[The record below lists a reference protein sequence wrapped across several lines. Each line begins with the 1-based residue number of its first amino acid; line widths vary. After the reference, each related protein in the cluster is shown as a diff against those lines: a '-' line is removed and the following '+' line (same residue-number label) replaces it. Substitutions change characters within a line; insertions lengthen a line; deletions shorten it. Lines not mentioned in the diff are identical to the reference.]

1 MAATIPFSMLR
12 HCASLKLAT
21 PFALKAYN
29 FNLLLPLQQ
38 RRLVSSTC
46 ATNNEE
52 AAAKAAAVNFDSEA
66 PTIFDKI
73 INKEIPASI
82 VYEDEKV
89 LAFRDI
95 NPQAPVHVLVIPK
108 LRDGLTELG
117 KADSRHAE
125 ILGQLLY
132 AAKTVA
138 EKEGIVDGFRV
149 VINNG
154 PGACQSVYHLHLH
167 VLGGR
172 QMSWPPVGSP
182 KRDPLHLR
190 IWQVCLLPGLIVI
203 LGISVAYLD
212 TEEIM
217 TMQIS
222 SKKFDRAPS
231 IRQLFPP
238 KNLEE
243 NNGCETSSLQF
254 INHQHNTPESRIH
267 QCYISKPLLLE
278 DVATSPRNSVSSI
291 PSNANEHAV
300 SIYQLVD
307 RSSSSA
313 ISSLQGDKIPM
324 NLQMYLPLYRAALRG
339 DWEKANEFLNLHPG
353 AENAR
358 ISRGWETA
366 LHISAGARHTKF
378 VEKIVKRMRAE
389 DLEIQNKDNNT
400 ALCFA
405 AASGV
410 TNIAKLMVERNR
422 NLPGIRGSEGVTPL
436 YIATL
441 LGQRDMVWYLYSVT
455 DHEILKTEDY
465 FSLLIAAISTDLY
478 DFALHV
484 LECRPQLATY
494 HGLNGETALHVLAK
508 KPSSFTS
515 GIQLGIW
522 ERCIYPCIKVK
533 LTTEYNCQSN
543 NLQSQAPSIF
553 RDNLLVT
560 GFCQAVKYLVS
571 GLEAIQKKKTLNAQA
586 LKLVQRLWELIVS
599 SDEIQLGD
607 LIKSPLSRPLFI
619 AAENGIP
626 EIVIELLYSFPDLLW
641 KVDGQNRSLFHIA
654 IMFRQEKIFNL
665 IYDIGA
671 HKDLIT
677 SYRDNNNHNILH
689 LAGKLAPSDQLHVV
703 SGAALQMQ
711 RELLWFKE
719 VEKIIQPLFKEI
731 KDSEGRTPQMLFT
744 EEHKGLAKEGEK
756 WLKNTA
762 SSCMLVATLITTVM
776 FAAIFTVPGGN
787 NNNNGYPIFMHT
799 ISFKVFAISD
809 ALALF
814 SSVISVLMFL
824 SILTSRYAQEDFL
837 VSLPKRLS
845 VGIATLFFSMITMLI
860 AFGATFFIV
869 LGHQLAWIVIPT
881 TLVACIPAILFAFL
895 QFPLLV
901 DTISCT
907 YGAGVFAR

>member
-1 MAATIPFSMLR
+1 
-12 HCASLKLAT
+12 
-21 PFALKAYN
+21 
-29 FNLLLPLQQ
+29 
-38 RRLVSSTC
+38 
-46 ATNNEE
+46 
-52 AAAKAAAVNFDSEA
+52 
-66 PTIFDKI
+66 
-73 INKEIPASI
+73 
-82 VYEDEKV
+82 
-89 LAFRDI
+89 
-95 NPQAPVHVLVIPK
+95 
-108 LRDGLTELG
+108 
-117 KADSRHAE
+117 
-125 ILGQLLY
+125 
-132 AAKTVA
+132 
-138 EKEGIVDGFRV
+138 
-149 VINNG
+149 
-154 PGACQSVYHLHLH
+154 
-167 VLGGR
+167 
-172 QMSWPPVGSP
+172 
-182 KRDPLHLR
+182 
-190 IWQVCLLPGLIVI
+190 
-203 LGISVAYLD
+203 
-212 TEEIM
+212 M

-231 IRQLFPP
+231 IRRLFPP

-243 NNGCETSSLQF
+243 SNVCDTCSVQF
-254 INHQHNTPESRIH
+254 LNRQCNTAESRIH
-267 QCYISKPLLLE
+267 QGSSSKPLLLE
-278 DVATSPRNSVSSI
+278 DVAPSPRDSISSI
-291 PSNANEHAV
+291 PSNVIEHAV
-300 SIYQLVD
+300 SIYQVVD
-307 RSSSSA
+307 QSSTSA
-313 ISSLQGDKIPM
+313 ISSLQVDDQLDIEHINSSEPPSNSFPAFRDKIPM
-324 NLQMYLPLYRAALRG
+324 NLHVYLPLYRAALKG
-339 DWEKANEFLNLHPG
+339 DWEKASEFLNLHPG
-353 AENAR
+353 AEHAR

-366 LHISAGARHTKF
+366 LHISAGARRTKF
-378 VEKIVKRMRAE
+378 VEELVKRMRAM

-410 TNIAKLMVERNR
+410 TNIAKLMVESNR

-455 DHEILKTEDY
+455 NHEMLNTEDY

-522 ERCIYPCIKVK
+522 ERCIYPWIQVK
-533 LTTEYNCQSN
+533 LRTDNRCQFNNCK
-543 NLQSQAPSIF
+543 SQVPSTF
-553 RDNLLVT
+553 QVADNLLVT
-560 GFCQAVKYLVS
+560 GLCQAVKYLVP
-571 GLEAIQKKKTLNAQA
+571 GFEAVQKKKILNAQA

-599 SDEIQLGD
+599 SDEIQHGD
-607 LIKSPLSRPLFI
+607 LIKSPLSRALFI
-619 AAENGIP
+619 AAEFGIP
-626 EIVIELLYSFPDLLW
+626 EIVIELLYSYPDLLW
-641 KVDGQNRSLFHIA
+641 KVDSQNRSLFHIA
-654 IMFRQEKIFNL
+654 IMYRQEKIFNL

-731 KDSEGRTPQMLFT
+731 KDSEGRTPQILFT

-799 ISFKVFAISD
+799 TSFKVFALSD

-845 VGIATLFFSMITMLI
+845 VGIATLFFSIITMLI

-881 TLVACIPAILFAFL
+881 TLAACIPAILFAFL

>member
-1 MAATIPFSMLR
+1 
-12 HCASLKLAT
+12 
-21 PFALKAYN
+21 
-29 FNLLLPLQQ
+29 
-38 RRLVSSTC
+38 
-46 ATNNEE
+46 
-52 AAAKAAAVNFDSEA
+52 
-66 PTIFDKI
+66 
-73 INKEIPASI
+73 
-82 VYEDEKV
+82 
-89 LAFRDI
+89 
-95 NPQAPVHVLVIPK
+95 
-108 LRDGLTELG
+108 
-117 KADSRHAE
+117 
-125 ILGQLLY
+125 
-132 AAKTVA
+132 
-138 EKEGIVDGFRV
+138 
-149 VINNG
+149 
-154 PGACQSVYHLHLH
+154 
-167 VLGGR
+167 
-172 QMSWPPVGSP
+172 
-182 KRDPLHLR
+182 
-190 IWQVCLLPGLIVI
+190 
-203 LGISVAYLD
+203 
-212 TEEIM
+212 M

-222 SKKFDRAPS
+222 GKKFERAPS

-243 NNGCETSSLQF
+243 RKAHE
-254 INHQHNTPESRIH
+254 
-267 QCYISKPLLLE
+267 CYGSKPLLLK
-278 DVATSPRNSVSSI
+278 DVAPSPINSTSSV
-291 PSNANEHAV
+291 PSNALEHTV
-300 SIYQLVD
+300 PVHKQVD
-307 RSSSSA
+307 CSSTSV
-313 ISSLQGDKIPM
+313 ISSLQDDHQEYICSSESSSSSFPAFRDKRPM
-324 NLQMYLPLYRAALRG
+324 DLRVHLPLYRAALKG

-353 AENAR
+353 SENAR
-358 ISRGWETA
+358 ISKGMETA

-378 VEKIVKRMRAE
+378 VEELVKRMRIK
-389 DLEIQNKDNNT
+389 DLEIQNKDKNT

-410 TNIAKLMVERNR
+410 TKIAKLMVERNI

-436 YIATL
+436 YVATL

-478 DFALHV
+478 DFALHI
-484 LECRPQLATY
+484 LECRPQLATC

-508 KPSSFTS
+508 KPSSFRS
-515 GIQLGIW
+515 GIQLDIW
-522 ERCIYPCIKVK
+522 ERCIYPWIRVK
-533 LTTEYNCQSN
+533 LTTEYKCQSN
-543 NLQSQAPSIF
+543 NSQSQAPSTF
-553 RDNLLVT
+553 QVADLLVT
-560 GFCQAVKYLVS
+560 GLSRAVKYLVP
-571 GLEAIQKKKTLNAQA
+571 GFETVQKKKILNLQA
-586 LKLVQRLWELIVS
+586 LKLVQHLWEVIES
-599 SDEIQLGD
+599 SDEIYGD

-619 AAENGIP
+619 AAEFGIP
-626 EIVIELLYSFPDLLW
+626 EIVIELLHSYPDLLW
-641 KVDGQNRSLFHIA
+641 KVDSQNRSLFHIA
-654 IMFRQEKIFNL
+654 IVYRQEKIFNM
-665 IYDIGA
+665 IYEIGA

-719 VEKIIQPLFKEI
+719 VEKIIQPLLKEM

-762 SSCMLVATLITTVM
+762 SSCMLVSTLITTVM

-799 ISFKVFAISD
+799 TSFKVFALSD
-809 ALALF
+809 AIGLF
-814 SSVISVLMFL
+814 SSVVSILMFL

-845 VGIATLFFSMITMLI
+845 VGIASLFFSIITMLI

-869 LGHQLAWIVIPT
+869 LGHQLAWIFIPI

-907 YGAGVFAR
+907 YGAGVFSR

>member
-1 MAATIPFSMLR
+1 
-12 HCASLKLAT
+12 
-21 PFALKAYN
+21 
-29 FNLLLPLQQ
+29 
-38 RRLVSSTC
+38 
-46 ATNNEE
+46 
-52 AAAKAAAVNFDSEA
+52 
-66 PTIFDKI
+66 
-73 INKEIPASI
+73 
-82 VYEDEKV
+82 
-89 LAFRDI
+89 
-95 NPQAPVHVLVIPK
+95 
-108 LRDGLTELG
+108 
-117 KADSRHAE
+117 
-125 ILGQLLY
+125 
-132 AAKTVA
+132 
-138 EKEGIVDGFRV
+138 
-149 VINNG
+149 
-154 PGACQSVYHLHLH
+154 
-167 VLGGR
+167 
-172 QMSWPPVGSP
+172 
-182 KRDPLHLR
+182 
-190 IWQVCLLPGLIVI
+190 
-203 LGISVAYLD
+203 
-212 TEEIM
+212 M

-238 KNLEE
+238 KNIEE
-243 NNGCETSSLQF
+243 RNRCDPCSVQF
-254 INHQHNTPESRIH
+254 INHESYTPETRTH
-267 QCYISKPLLLE
+267 QCYSSKPLLLK
-278 DVATSPRNSVSSI
+278 DVAPSPRNSTSSI
-291 PSNANEHAV
+291 PSDAIEHTVSIHQLVNRSNASAV
-300 SIYQLVD
+300 SSFQVDDQLDVEHINSSETP
-307 RSSSSA
+307 SSSFPA
-313 ISSLQGDKIPM
+313 FRDRMAM
-324 NLQMYLPLYRAALRG
+324 NLHMYLPLYRAALKG

-366 LHISAGARHTKF
+366 LHISAGARRTKI
-378 VEKIVKRMRAE
+378 VEELVKRMGST

-410 TNIAKLMVERNR
+410 TKIAKLMVERNI

-441 LGQRDMVWYLYSVT
+441 LGHRDMVWYLYSVT

-465 FSLLIAAISTDLY
+465 FSLLTAAISTDLY

-484 LECRPQLATY
+484 LECQPQLATY

-508 KPSSFTS
+508 RPSSFTS

-522 ERCIYPCIKVK
+522 ERCIYPWIQVNI
-533 LTTEYNCQSN
+533 TTEYKCQPN
-543 NLQSQAPSIF
+543 NSKSQAPSTSQ
-553 RDNLLVT
+553 DLLMT
-560 GFCQAVKYLVS
+560 GLSLAVKYLVP
-571 GLEAIQKKKTLNAQA
+571 GFETVQKKKILNSQA

-599 SDEIQLGD
+599 SDEIRHGD

-619 AAENGIP
+619 AAEFGIP
-626 EIVIELLYSFPDLLW
+626 EIVIELLDSYPDLLW
-641 KVDGQNRSLFHIA
+641 KVDSQNRSLFHIA
-654 IMFRQEKIFNL
+654 IMYRQEKIFNL

-677 SYRDNNNHNILH
+677 AYRDNNNHNILH
-689 LAGKLAPSDQLHVV
+689 LAGKLPPTDQLHVV

-719 VEKIIQPLFKEI
+719 VEKIIQPLLKEI
-731 KDSEGRTPQMLFT
+731 RDSEGRTPQMLFT
-744 EEHKGLAKEGEK
+744 EEHKGLAREGEK

-762 SSCMLVATLITTVM
+762 SSCMLVSTLITTVM

-787 NNNNGYPIFMHT
+787 NNNNGYPIFMNT
-799 ISFKVFAISD
+799 TSFKIFALSD
-809 ALALF
+809 ALGLF
-814 SSVISVLMFL
+814 SSVISILMFL

-845 VGIATLFFSMITMLI
+845 VGIATLFFSIITMLI
-860 AFGATFFIV
+860 AFGAAFFIV
-869 LGHQLAWIVIPT
+869 LGHQLVWIVIPT

>member
-1 MAATIPFSMLR
+1 
-12 HCASLKLAT
+12 
-21 PFALKAYN
+21 
-29 FNLLLPLQQ
+29 
-38 RRLVSSTC
+38 
-46 ATNNEE
+46 
-52 AAAKAAAVNFDSEA
+52 
-66 PTIFDKI
+66 
-73 INKEIPASI
+73 
-82 VYEDEKV
+82 
-89 LAFRDI
+89 
-95 NPQAPVHVLVIPK
+95 
-108 LRDGLTELG
+108 
-117 KADSRHAE
+117 
-125 ILGQLLY
+125 
-132 AAKTVA
+132 
-138 EKEGIVDGFRV
+138 
-149 VINNG
+149 
-154 PGACQSVYHLHLH
+154 
-167 VLGGR
+167 
-172 QMSWPPVGSP
+172 
-182 KRDPLHLR
+182 
-190 IWQVCLLPGLIVI
+190 
-203 LGISVAYLD
+203 
-212 TEEIM
+212 M

-222 SKKFDRAPS
+222 GKKFERAPS

-243 NNGCETSSLQF
+243 RKAHE
-254 INHQHNTPESRIH
+254 
-267 QCYISKPLLLE
+267 CYGSKPLLLK
-278 DVATSPRNSVSSI
+278 DVAPSPINSTSSV
-291 PSNANEHAV
+291 PSNALEHTV
-300 SIYQLVD
+300 PVHKQVD
-307 RSSSSA
+307 CSSTSV
-313 ISSLQGDKIPM
+313 ISSLQDDHQEYICSSESSSSSFPAFRDKRPM
-324 NLQMYLPLYRAALRG
+324 DLRVHLPLYRAALKG

-353 AENAR
+353 SENAR
-358 ISRGWETA
+358 ISKGMETA

-378 VEKIVKRMRAE
+378 VEELVKRMRIK
-389 DLEIQNKDNNT
+389 DLEIQNKDKNT

-410 TNIAKLMVERNR
+410 TKIAKLMVERNI

-436 YIATL
+436 YVATL

-478 DFALHV
+478 DFALHI
-484 LECRPQLATY
+484 LECRPQLATC

-508 KPSSFTS
+508 KPSSFRS
-515 GIQLGIW
+515 GIQLDIW
-522 ERCIYPCIKVK
+522 ERCIYPWIRVK
-533 LTTEYNCQSN
+533 LTTEYKCQSN
-543 NLQSQAPSIF
+543 NSQSQAPSTF
-553 RDNLLVT
+553 QDLLVT
-560 GFCQAVKYLVS
+560 GLSRAVKYLVP
-571 GLEAIQKKKTLNAQA
+571 GFETVQKKKILNLQA
-586 LKLVQRLWELIVS
+586 LKLVQHLWEVIES
-599 SDEIQLGD
+599 SDEIYGD

-619 AAENGIP
+619 AAEFGIP
-626 EIVIELLYSFPDLLW
+626 EIVIELLHSYPDLLW
-641 KVDGQNRSLFHIA
+641 KVDSQNRSLFHIA
-654 IMFRQEKIFNL
+654 IVYRQEKIFNM
-665 IYDIGA
+665 IYEIGA

-719 VEKIIQPLFKEI
+719 VEKIIQPLLKEM

-762 SSCMLVATLITTVM
+762 SSCMLVSTLITTVM

-799 ISFKVFAISD
+799 TSFKVFALSD
-809 ALALF
+809 AIGLF
-814 SSVISVLMFL
+814 SSVVSILMFL

-845 VGIATLFFSMITMLI
+845 VGIASLFFSIITMLI

-869 LGHQLAWIVIPT
+869 LGHQLAWIFIPI

-907 YGAGVFAR
+907 YGAGVFSR

>member
-1 MAATIPFSMLR
+1 
-12 HCASLKLAT
+12 
-21 PFALKAYN
+21 
-29 FNLLLPLQQ
+29 
-38 RRLVSSTC
+38 
-46 ATNNEE
+46 
-52 AAAKAAAVNFDSEA
+52 
-66 PTIFDKI
+66 
-73 INKEIPASI
+73 
-82 VYEDEKV
+82 
-89 LAFRDI
+89 
-95 NPQAPVHVLVIPK
+95 
-108 LRDGLTELG
+108 
-117 KADSRHAE
+117 
-125 ILGQLLY
+125 
-132 AAKTVA
+132 
-138 EKEGIVDGFRV
+138 
-149 VINNG
+149 
-154 PGACQSVYHLHLH
+154 
-167 VLGGR
+167 
-172 QMSWPPVGSP
+172 
-182 KRDPLHLR
+182 
-190 IWQVCLLPGLIVI
+190 
-203 LGISVAYLD
+203 
-212 TEEIM
+212 M
-217 TMQIS
+217 TMEIS
-222 SKKFDRAPS
+222 GKKFDRAPS

-238 KNLEE
+238 KNLAES
-243 NNGCETSSLQF
+243 NGLDTCSVQS
-254 INHQHNTPESRIH
+254 INHQCNTPETIAH
-267 QCYISKPLLLE
+267 ECYGSKPLLLK
-278 DVATSPRNSVSSI
+278 DAAPSPRNSTSSV
-291 PSNANEHAV
+291 PSNALEHTV
-300 SIYQLVD
+300 TVHQQVD
-307 RSSSSA
+307 RPSTSV
-313 ISSLQGDKIPM
+313 ISSLQVDHQDHVCSSESPSSSSPVFRDRMPM
-324 NLQMYLPLYRAALRG
+324 NLRMYLPLYRAALKG

-358 ISRGWETA
+358 ISKGSETA

-378 VEKIVKRMRAE
+378 VEELVKRMRIA
-389 DLEIQNKDNNT
+389 DLEIQNKDKNT

-410 TNIAKLMVERNR
+410 TKIAKLMVERNI
-422 NLPGIRGSEGVTPL
+422 NLPGIRGSEGVTPV

-478 DFALHV
+478 DFALHI
-484 LECRPQLATY
+484 LECRPQLATC

-508 KPSSFTS
+508 KASSFSS

-522 ERCIYPCIKVK
+522 ERCMYPWIQVK
-533 LTTEYNCQSN
+533 LTTEYKCQSN
-543 NLQSQAPSIF
+543 NSQSQASSTF
-553 RDNLLVT
+553 RDLLVT
-560 GFCQAVKYLVS
+560 GLCRAVKYLVP
-571 GLEAIQKKKTLNAQA
+571 GFETVQKKKILNSQA
-586 LKLVQRLWELIVS
+586 LKLVQHLWELIES
-599 SDEIQLGD
+599 SDEIYGD

-619 AAENGIP
+619 AAEFGIP
-626 EIVIELLYSFPDLLW
+626 EIVIELLHSYPDLLW
-641 KVDGQNRSLFHIA
+641 KVDSQNRSLFHIA
-654 IMFRQEKIFNL
+654 IVYRQEKIFNL
-665 IYDIGA
+665 IYEIGA

-689 LAGKLAPSDQLHVV
+689 LAGKLAPSDKLHVV

-719 VEKIIQPLFKEI
+719 VEKIIQPLLKET

-762 SSCMLVATLITTVM
+762 SSCMMVSTLITTVM

-799 ISFKVFAISD
+799 TSFKVFALSD
-809 ALALF
+809 AIGLF
-814 SSVISVLMFL
+814 SSVVSILMFL

-845 VGIATLFFSMITMLI
+845 VGIATLFFSIITMLI

-869 LGHQLAWIVIPT
+869 LGHQLAWIFIPT

>member
-1 MAATIPFSMLR
+1 
-12 HCASLKLAT
+12 
-21 PFALKAYN
+21 
-29 FNLLLPLQQ
+29 
-38 RRLVSSTC
+38 
-46 ATNNEE
+46 
-52 AAAKAAAVNFDSEA
+52 
-66 PTIFDKI
+66 
-73 INKEIPASI
+73 
-82 VYEDEKV
+82 
-89 LAFRDI
+89 
-95 NPQAPVHVLVIPK
+95 
-108 LRDGLTELG
+108 
-117 KADSRHAE
+117 
-125 ILGQLLY
+125 
-132 AAKTVA
+132 
-138 EKEGIVDGFRV
+138 
-149 VINNG
+149 
-154 PGACQSVYHLHLH
+154 
-167 VLGGR
+167 
-172 QMSWPPVGSP
+172 
-182 KRDPLHLR
+182 
-190 IWQVCLLPGLIVI
+190 
-203 LGISVAYLD
+203 
-212 TEEIM
+212 M

-243 NNGCETSSLQF
+243 SNGCDICSGQS
-254 INHQHNTPESRIH
+254 INHQCNTPETRTH
-267 QCYISKPLLLE
+267 QCYGSKPLLLK
-278 DVATSPRNSVSSI
+278 DVAPSPRNSISSV
-291 PSNANEHAV
+291 PSNALEHTV
-300 SIYQLVD
+300 PMHQLVEH
-307 RSSSSA
+307 SSTSA
-313 ISSLQGDKIPM
+313 ISSHQVDYQLDINHICSSEPPSTFPTFRDRMPM
-324 NLQMYLPLYRAALRG
+324 SLRMYLPLYRAALKG

-366 LHISAGARHTKF
+366 LHISAGARRTKF
-378 VEKIVKRMRAE
+378 VEKLVKRMETR
-389 DLEIQNKDNNT
+389 DLEIQNKDKNT

-405 AASGV
+405 AASGI
-410 TNIAKLMVERNR
+410 TKIAKLMVERNV
-422 NLPGIRGSEGVTPL
+422 NLPRIRGSEGVTPL

-455 DHEILKTEDY
+455 DEQILKTEDY

-508 KPSSFTS
+508 KASSFRS

-522 ERCIYPCIKVK
+522 ERCIYPWIQVK
-533 LTTEYNCQSN
+533 LATEYKCQSN
-543 NLQSQAPSIF
+543 NSLSQAPSTF
-553 RDNLLVT
+553 QDLLVN
-560 GFCQAVKYLVS
+560 GLCRAVKYLVP
-571 GLEAIQKKKTLNAQA
+571 GFETVQKKKILNLQA
-586 LKLVQRLWELIVS
+586 LKLVQHLWELVES
-599 SDEIQLGD
+599 SDEIHNGD

-619 AAENGIP
+619 AAEFGIP
-626 EIVIELLYSFPDLLW
+626 EIVTELLHSYPDLLW
-641 KVDGQNRSLFHIA
+641 KVDSQNRSLFHIA
-654 IMFRQEKIFNL
+654 ITYRQEKIFNL

-719 VEKIIQPLFKEI
+719 VEKIIQPLLKEI

-756 WLKNTA
+756 WLKSTA
-762 SSCMLVATLITTVM
+762 SSCMLVSTLITTVM

-787 NNNNGYPIFMHT
+787 NNDNGYPIFMRT
-799 ISFKVFAISD
+799 TSFKVFAVSD
-809 ALALF
+809 ALGLF
-814 SSVISVLMFL
+814 SSVVSILMFL

-845 VGIATLFFSMITMLI
+845 VGIATLFFSIITMLI

-869 LGHQLAWIVIPT
+869 LGHQLAWIVIPI
-881 TLVACIPAILFAFL
+881 TLVACIPTILFAFL

>member
-1 MAATIPFSMLR
+1 
-12 HCASLKLAT
+12 
-21 PFALKAYN
+21 
-29 FNLLLPLQQ
+29 
-38 RRLVSSTC
+38 
-46 ATNNEE
+46 
-52 AAAKAAAVNFDSEA
+52 
-66 PTIFDKI
+66 
-73 INKEIPASI
+73 
-82 VYEDEKV
+82 
-89 LAFRDI
+89 
-95 NPQAPVHVLVIPK
+95 
-108 LRDGLTELG
+108 
-117 KADSRHAE
+117 
-125 ILGQLLY
+125 
-132 AAKTVA
+132 
-138 EKEGIVDGFRV
+138 
-149 VINNG
+149 
-154 PGACQSVYHLHLH
+154 
-167 VLGGR
+167 
-172 QMSWPPVGSP
+172 
-182 KRDPLHLR
+182 
-190 IWQVCLLPGLIVI
+190 
-203 LGISVAYLD
+203 
-212 TEEIM
+212 M

-222 SKKFDRAPS
+222 GKKFERAPS

-243 NNGCETSSLQF
+243 RKAHE
-254 INHQHNTPESRIH
+254 
-267 QCYISKPLLLE
+267 CYGSKPLLLK
-278 DVATSPRNSVSSI
+278 DVAPSPTSSTSSV
-291 PSNANEHAV
+291 PSNALEHIV
-300 SIYQLVD
+300 PVHQQVD
-307 RSSSSA
+307 RSSTSV
-313 ISSLQGDKIPM
+313 ISSLQDDQEYICSSESSSSSFPAFRDKRPM
-324 NLQMYLPLYRAALRG
+324 DLRMYLPLYRAALKG

-358 ISRGWETA
+358 ISKGMETA

-378 VEKIVKRMRAE
+378 VEELVKRMRIK
-389 DLEIQNKDNNT
+389 DLEIQNKDKNT

-410 TNIAKLMVERNR
+410 TKIAKLMVERNI

-436 YIATL
+436 YVATL

-478 DFALHV
+478 DFALQI
-484 LECRPQLATY
+484 LECRPQLATC

-508 KPSSFTS
+508 KPSSFRS
-515 GIQLGIW
+515 GIQLDIW
-522 ERCIYPCIKVK
+522 ERCIYPCGNDTVKFLEGIRVK
-533 LTTEYNCQSN
+533 LTTEYKCQSN
-543 NLQSQAPSIF
+543 NSQSQAPSTF
-553 RDNLLVT
+553 QVADLLVT
-560 GFCQAVKYLVS
+560 GLCRAVKYLVP
-571 GLEAIQKKKTLNAQA
+571 GFETVQKKKILNLQA
-586 LKLVQRLWELIVS
+586 LKLVQHLWEVIES
-599 SDEIQLGD
+599 SDEIYGD

-619 AAENGIP
+619 AAEFGIP
-626 EIVIELLYSFPDLLW
+626 EIVIELLHSYPDLLW
-641 KVDGQNRSLFHIA
+641 KVDSQNRSLFHIA
-654 IMFRQEKIFNL
+654 IVYRQEKIFNM
-665 IYDIGA
+665 IYEIGA

-719 VEKIIQPLFKEI
+719 VEKIIQPLLKEM

-744 EEHKGLAKEGEK
+744 EEHKALAKEGEK

-762 SSCMLVATLITTVM
+762 SSCMLVSTLITTVM

-799 ISFKVFAISD
+799 TSFKVFALSD
-809 ALALF
+809 AIGLF
-814 SSVISVLMFL
+814 SSVVSILMFL

-845 VGIATLFFSMITMLI
+845 VGIATLFFSIITMLI

-869 LGHQLAWIVIPT
+869 LGHQLAWIFIPI

-907 YGAGVFAR
+907 YGAGVFSR

>member
-1 MAATIPFSMLR
+1 
-12 HCASLKLAT
+12 
-21 PFALKAYN
+21 
-29 FNLLLPLQQ
+29 
-38 RRLVSSTC
+38 
-46 ATNNEE
+46 
-52 AAAKAAAVNFDSEA
+52 
-66 PTIFDKI
+66 
-73 INKEIPASI
+73 
-82 VYEDEKV
+82 
-89 LAFRDI
+89 
-95 NPQAPVHVLVIPK
+95 
-108 LRDGLTELG
+108 
-117 KADSRHAE
+117 
-125 ILGQLLY
+125 
-132 AAKTVA
+132 
-138 EKEGIVDGFRV
+138 
-149 VINNG
+149 
-154 PGACQSVYHLHLH
+154 
-167 VLGGR
+167 
-172 QMSWPPVGSP
+172 
-182 KRDPLHLR
+182 
-190 IWQVCLLPGLIVI
+190 
-203 LGISVAYLD
+203 
-212 TEEIM
+212 
-217 TMQIS
+217 MQIS
-222 SKKFDRAPS
+222 SKTFDRAPS

-243 NNGCETSSLQF
+243 GNGCDTCSVQF
-254 INHQHNTPESRIH
+254 INHQCDTPESRIH
-267 QCYISKPLLLE
+267 QCYSSKPLMLE
-278 DVATSPRNSVSSI
+278 DGTPSPRNSISSI
-291 PSNANEHAV
+291 PSNSIEHAV
-300 SIYQLVD
+300 SIYQQVD
-307 RSSSSA
+307 RSSTSA
-313 ISSLQGDKIPM
+313 ISPLQVNDQMVIQHINSSEPPSSSFPAFRDKVPM
-324 NLQMYLPLYRAALRG
+324 NLHMYLPLYRASLKG

-358 ISRGWETA
+358 TSRGWETA
-366 LHISAGARHTKF
+366 LHISAGARRTKF
-378 VEKIVKRMRAE
+378 VEELVKRMRTT

-410 TNIAKLMVERNR
+410 TKIAKLMVDRNR
-422 NLPGIRGSEGVTPL
+422 NLPVIRGSEGVTPL

-455 DHEILKTEDY
+455 NHEILKTEDY

-484 LECRPQLATY
+484 LECQPQLATY

-522 ERCIYPCIKVK
+522 ERCIYPWIQVK
-533 LTTEYNCQSN
+533 LANDYRCQSSIF
-543 NLQSQAPSIF
+543 QSQAPLTF
-553 RDNLLVT
+553 QVADNLLVT
-560 GFCQAVKYLVS
+560 GLCQAVKYIVP
-571 GLEAIQKKKTLNAQA
+571 GFEAVQKKKTLNAQA

-599 SDEIQLGD
+599 SDEIQHGD

-619 AAENGIP
+619 AAESGIP
-626 EIVIELLYSFPDLLW
+626 EIVIELLYSYPDLLW

-654 IMFRQEKIFNL
+654 IMHRQEKIFNL

-689 LAGKLAPSDQLHVV
+689 LAGKLAPSEQLHVV

-731 KDSEGRTPQMLFT
+731 KDSQGRTPQMLFT
-744 EEHKGLAKEGEK
+744 EEHKELAKEGEK

-799 ISFKVFAISD
+799 TSFKVFALSD

-837 VSLPKRLS
+837 VSLPRRLS
-845 VGIATLFFSMITMLI
+845 VGIATLFFSIITMLI

-881 TLVACIPAILFAFL
+881 TLVACIPAILFALL

-907 YGAGVFAR
+907 YGAGVFSR

>member
-1 MAATIPFSMLR
+1 
-12 HCASLKLAT
+12 
-21 PFALKAYN
+21 
-29 FNLLLPLQQ
+29 
-38 RRLVSSTC
+38 
-46 ATNNEE
+46 
-52 AAAKAAAVNFDSEA
+52 
-66 PTIFDKI
+66 
-73 INKEIPASI
+73 
-82 VYEDEKV
+82 
-89 LAFRDI
+89 
-95 NPQAPVHVLVIPK
+95 
-108 LRDGLTELG
+108 
-117 KADSRHAE
+117 
-125 ILGQLLY
+125 
-132 AAKTVA
+132 
-138 EKEGIVDGFRV
+138 
-149 VINNG
+149 
-154 PGACQSVYHLHLH
+154 
-167 VLGGR
+167 
-172 QMSWPPVGSP
+172 
-182 KRDPLHLR
+182 
-190 IWQVCLLPGLIVI
+190 
-203 LGISVAYLD
+203 
-212 TEEIM
+212 M

-222 SKKFDRAPS
+222 GNKFERAPS

-243 NNGCETSSLQF
+243 RNGLDKYSVQS
-254 INHQHNTPESRIH
+254 INHQSNTPENIAH
-267 QCYISKPLLLE
+267 GFYGSKPLLLK
-278 DVATSPRNSVSSI
+278 DVPPSPRNSTSSL
-291 PSNANEHAV
+291 PSNAIEHTV
-300 SIYQLVD
+300 PVHQQID
-307 RSSSSA
+307 PSSSSE
-313 ISSLQGDKIPM
+313 SSSSSFPAFRDKRPM
-324 NLQMYLPLYRAALRG
+324 DLREYLPLYRAALKG

-358 ISRGWETA
+358 ISKGMETA

-378 VEKIVKRMRAE
+378 VEELVKRMRIK
-389 DLEIQNKDNNT
+389 DLEIQNKDKNT

-410 TNIAKLMVERNR
+410 TKIAKLMVERNI

-436 YIATL
+436 YVATL

-478 DFALHV
+478 DFALHI
-484 LECRPQLATY
+484 LECRPQLAIC

-508 KPSSFTS
+508 KPSSFRS
-515 GIQLGIW
+515 GIQLDIW
-522 ERCIYPCIKVK
+522 ERCIYPWIRVK
-533 LTTEYNCQSN
+533 LTTEYKCQSN
-543 NLQSQAPSIF
+543 NSQSQAPSTF
-553 RDNLLVT
+553 QDLLVT
-560 GFCQAVKYLVS
+560 GLCRAVKYLVP
-571 GLEAIQKKKTLNAQA
+571 GFETVQKKKILNLQA
-586 LKLVQRLWELIVS
+586 LKLVQHLWEVIES
-599 SDEIQLGD
+599 SDEIYGD

-619 AAENGIP
+619 AAEFGIP
-626 EIVIELLYSFPDLLW
+626 EIVIELLHSYPDLLW
-641 KVDGQNRSLFHIA
+641 KVDSQNRSFFHIA
-654 IMFRQEKIFNL
+654 IVYRQEKIFNM
-665 IYDIGA
+665 IYEIGA

-719 VEKIIQPLFKEI
+719 VEKIIQPLLKEM

-762 SSCMLVATLITTVM
+762 SSCMLVSTLITTVM

-787 NNNNGYPIFMHT
+787 KNNGYPIFMHT
-799 ISFKVFAISD
+799 TSFKVFAVSD
-809 ALALF
+809 AIGLF
-814 SSVISVLMFL
+814 SSVVSILMFL

-845 VGIATLFFSMITMLI
+845 VGIATLFFSIITMLI

-869 LGHQLAWIVIPT
+869 LGHQLAWIFIPI

-907 YGAGVFAR
+907 YGVGVFSR

>member
-1 MAATIPFSMLR
+1 
-12 HCASLKLAT
+12 
-21 PFALKAYN
+21 
-29 FNLLLPLQQ
+29 
-38 RRLVSSTC
+38 
-46 ATNNEE
+46 
-52 AAAKAAAVNFDSEA
+52 
-66 PTIFDKI
+66 
-73 INKEIPASI
+73 
-82 VYEDEKV
+82 
-89 LAFRDI
+89 
-95 NPQAPVHVLVIPK
+95 
-108 LRDGLTELG
+108 
-117 KADSRHAE
+117 
-125 ILGQLLY
+125 
-132 AAKTVA
+132 
-138 EKEGIVDGFRV
+138 
-149 VINNG
+149 
-154 PGACQSVYHLHLH
+154 
-167 VLGGR
+167 
-172 QMSWPPVGSP
+172 
-182 KRDPLHLR
+182 
-190 IWQVCLLPGLIVI
+190 
-203 LGISVAYLD
+203 
-212 TEEIM
+212 M

-222 SKKFDRAPS
+222 SKTFDRAPS

-243 NNGCETSSLQF
+243 GNGCDTCSVQF
-254 INHQHNTPESRIH
+254 INHQCDTPESRIH
-267 QCYISKPLLLE
+267 QCYSSKPLMLE
-278 DVATSPRNSVSSI
+278 DGTPSPRNSISSI
-291 PSNANEHAV
+291 PSNSIEHAV
-300 SIYQLVD
+300 SIYQQVD
-307 RSSSSA
+307 RSSTSA
-313 ISSLQGDKIPM
+313 ISPLQVNDQMVIQHINSSEPPSSSFPAFRDKVPM
-324 NLQMYLPLYRAALRG
+324 NLHMYLPLYRASLKG

-353 AENAR
+353 AENAM

-366 LHISAGARHTKF
+366 LHISAGARRTKF
-378 VEKIVKRMRAE
+378 VEELVKRMRTT

-410 TNIAKLMVERNR
+410 TKIAKLMVDRNR
-422 NLPGIRGSEGVTPL
+422 NLPVIRGSEGVTPL

-455 DHEILKTEDY
+455 NHEILKTEDY

-484 LECRPQLATY
+484 LECQPQLATY

-522 ERCIYPCIKVK
+522 ERCIYPWIQVK
-533 LTTEYNCQSN
+533 LANDYRCQSSIF
-543 NLQSQAPSIF
+543 QSQAPLTF
-553 RDNLLVT
+553 QVP
-560 GFCQAVKYLVS
+560 GFEAV
-571 GLEAIQKKKTLNAQA
+571 QKKKTLNAQA

-599 SDEIQLGD
+599 SDEIQHGD

-619 AAENGIP
+619 AAESGIP
-626 EIVIELLYSFPDLLW
+626 EIVIELLYSYPDLLW

-654 IMFRQEKIFNL
+654 IMHRQEKIFNL

-689 LAGKLAPSDQLHVV
+689 LAGKLAPSEQLHVV

-731 KDSEGRTPQMLFT
+731 KDSQ
-744 EEHKGLAKEGEK
+744 
-756 WLKNTA
+756 
-762 SSCMLVATLITTVM
+762 
-776 FAAIFTVPGGN
+776 
-787 NNNNGYPIFMHT
+787 
-799 ISFKVFAISD
+799 D

-837 VSLPKRLS
+837 VSLPRRLS
-845 VGIATLFFSMITMLI
+845 VGIATLFFSIITMLI

-881 TLVACIPAILFAFL
+881 TLVACIPAILFALL

-907 YGAGVFAR
+907 YGAGVFSR

>member
-1 MAATIPFSMLR
+1 
-12 HCASLKLAT
+12 
-21 PFALKAYN
+21 
-29 FNLLLPLQQ
+29 
-38 RRLVSSTC
+38 
-46 ATNNEE
+46 
-52 AAAKAAAVNFDSEA
+52 
-66 PTIFDKI
+66 
-73 INKEIPASI
+73 
-82 VYEDEKV
+82 
-89 LAFRDI
+89 
-95 NPQAPVHVLVIPK
+95 
-108 LRDGLTELG
+108 
-117 KADSRHAE
+117 
-125 ILGQLLY
+125 
-132 AAKTVA
+132 
-138 EKEGIVDGFRV
+138 
-149 VINNG
+149 
-154 PGACQSVYHLHLH
+154 
-167 VLGGR
+167 
-172 QMSWPPVGSP
+172 
-182 KRDPLHLR
+182 
-190 IWQVCLLPGLIVI
+190 
-203 LGISVAYLD
+203 
-212 TEEIM
+212 M

-238 KNLEE
+238 QNLEE
-243 NNGCETSSLQF
+243 SNGCVICSGQSF
-254 INHQHNTPESRIH
+254 NHQCNTQETRTH
-267 QCYISKPLLLE
+267 QCYGSKPLLLK
-278 DVATSPRNSVSSI
+278 DVAPSPRNSISSV
-291 PSNANEHAV
+291 SNALEHTV
-300 SIYQLVD
+300 PMHQLVD
-307 RSSSSA
+307 RSATSPISSHQVDYQLDIDHICSSEAPSSSFPA
-313 ISSLQGDKIPM
+313 FRDKMPMSLR
-324 NLQMYLPLYRAALRG
+324 MYLPLYRAALKG

-366 LHISAGARHTKF
+366 LHISAGARGTKF
-378 VEKIVKRMRAE
+378 VEELVKRMETR
-389 DLEIQNKDNNT
+389 DLEIQNKDKNT

-410 TNIAKLMVERNR
+410 TKIAKLMVERNG
-422 NLPGIRGSEGVTPL
+422 NLPRIRGSEGVTPL

-455 DHEILKTEDY
+455 DKEILKTEDY

-508 KPSSFTS
+508 KTSSFRS
-515 GIQLGIW
+515 GTQLGIW
-522 ERCIYPCIKVK
+522 ERCIYPWIQVK
-533 LTTEYNCQSN
+533 LATEYKCQSN
-543 NLQSQAPSIF
+543 NSLSQAPSTF
-553 RDNLLVT
+553 QDLLVN
-560 GFCQAVKYLVS
+560 GLCRAVKYLVP
-571 GLEAIQKKKTLNAQA
+571 GFETVQKKKILNSQA
-586 LKLVQRLWELIVS
+586 LKLVQHLWELVES
-599 SDEIQLGD
+599 SDEMHYGD

-619 AAENGIP
+619 AAEFGIP
-626 EIVIELLYSFPDLLW
+626 EIVTELLYSYPDLLW
-641 KVDGQNRSLFHIA
+641 KVDSQNRSLFHIA
-654 IMFRQEKIFNL
+654 IMYRQEKIFNL
-665 IYDIGA
+665 IYNIGA
-671 HKDLIT
+671 HRDLIT

-719 VEKIIQPLFKEI
+719 VEKIIQPLLKEI

-762 SSCMLVATLITTVM
+762 SSCMLVSTLITTVM
-776 FAAIFTVPGGN
+776 FAALFTVPGGN
-787 NNNNGYPIFMHT
+787 NNSNGYPIFMRT
-799 ISFKVFAISD
+799 TSFKVFALSD
-809 ALALF
+809 ALGLF
-814 SSVISVLMFL
+814 SSVVSILMFL

-845 VGIATLFFSMITMLI
+845 VGIATLFFSIITMLI

-869 LGHQLAWIVIPT
+869 LGHQLAWIVIPI

>member
-1 MAATIPFSMLR
+1 GPYNGLWQHCHNLDHKRRSFALQNFASLFAPRPEEHIPINVESATAIELVYRNRTDASPRLNHALR
-12 HCASLKLAT
+12 HTWILK
-21 PFALKAYN
+21 
-29 FNLLLPLQQ
+29 
-38 RRLVSSTC
+38 
-46 ATNNEE
+46 
-52 AAAKAAAVNFDSEA
+52 
-66 PTIFDKI
+66 KI
-73 INKEIPASI
+73 MA
-82 VYEDEKV
+82 
-89 LAFRDI
+89 
-95 NPQAPVHVLVIPK
+95 
-108 LRDGLTELG
+108 
-117 KADSRHAE
+117 
-125 ILGQLLY
+125 
-132 AAKTVA
+132 
-138 EKEGIVDGFRV
+138 
-149 VINNG
+149 
-154 PGACQSVYHLHLH
+154 
-167 VLGGR
+167 
-172 QMSWPPVGSP
+172 
-182 KRDPLHLR
+182 
-190 IWQVCLLPGLIVI
+190 
-203 LGISVAYLD
+203 
-212 TEEIM
+212 
-217 TMQIS
+217 MQIS

-243 NNGCETSSLQF
+243 SNDKCSFQV
-254 INHQHNTPESRIH
+254 INHQ
-267 QCYISKPLLLE
+267 CYSSKPLLLE
-278 DVATSPRNSVSSI
+278 DVAPSPRNFLSSI
-291 PSNANEHAV
+291 PSNAIEHAV
-300 SIYQLVD
+300 SIYQPVD
-307 RSSSSA
+307 RSSTSA
-313 ISSLQGDKIPM
+313 ISSEPSSSLFPPLSNFNVPIVHYLQTVLIFNVCMAGDKIPM
-324 NLQMYLPLYRAALRG
+324 DLHMYLPLYRAALKG

-353 AENAR
+353 AEHAR

-366 LHISAGARHTKF
+366 LHISAGARHAKF
-378 VEKIVKRMRAE
+378 VEELVKRMNTSG
-389 DLEIQNKDNNT
+389 LEIQNKDNNT

-410 TNIAKLMVERNR
+410 IKIAKLMVERNI
-422 NLPGIRGSEGVTPL
+422 NLPGIRGSERVTPL

-441 LGQRDMVWYLYSVT
+441 LGHRDMVWYLYSVT
-455 DHEILKTEDY
+455 NHEILNTEDY

-515 GIQLGIW
+515 GIQ
-522 ERCIYPCIKVK
+522 VK
-533 LTTEYNCQSN
+533 LTTDYRCQPN
-543 NLQSQAPSIF
+543 NSQSQASSTF
-553 RDNLLVT
+553 QDNLLVT
-560 GFCQAVKYLVS
+560 GLCQAVKYLVP
-571 GLEAIQKKKTLNAQA
+571 GFKKVQKKKILNAQA
-586 LKLVQRLWELIVS
+586 LKLVQHLWELIVS
-599 SDEIQLGD
+599 SEEIQHGD

-619 AAENGIP
+619 AAEFGIP
-626 EIVIELLYSFPDLLW
+626 EIVIEILYSYPDLLW

-654 IMFRQEKIFNL
+654 IMYRQEKIFNL

-677 SYRDNNNHNILH
+677 SYRDNKNHNILH

-719 VEKIIQPLFKEI
+719 VEKIIQPLLKEI

-799 ISFKVFAISD
+799 TSFKVFALSD

-814 SSVISVLMFL
+814 SSVISILMFL

-845 VGIATLFFSMITMLI
+845 VGIASLFFSIITMLI

-869 LGHQLAWIVIPT
+869 LGHQLAWIFIPT